1 MWSLV
6 FWSVES
12 NAQKKTRR
20 NFIFLDFLEA
30 VLISWSEFFQAP
42 NLEFLEFNSK
52 NSKNSKFFQA
62 PNLEFLEFLEFKAG
76 FGEVELILI

>member
-1 MWSLV
+1 M
-6 FWSVES
+6 FRI
-12 NAQKKTRR
+12 Q
-20 NFIFLDFLEA
+20 
-30 VLISWSEFFQAP
+30 SWVWGSWTNS
-42 NLEFLEFNSK
+42 NLEFLEFNFK